1 MHRHEH
7 VVQLYGSDD
16 RQLTRNVGRYLAEG
30 FARGE
35 GLLLIAT
42 PPHTDAIVSELSSRG
57 IDVPQ
62 IVREGRFEALDAET
76 LLAQF
81 LVEGMPDARLFEG
94 IVAPALRGIRRSSGN
109 ETVCAY
115 GEMVGL
121 LWTAGAL
128 AAAERL
134 EQLWNAIIEA
144 GGLRL
149 YCAYAIDVLGRG
161 CDPAGLASILRS
173 HSAVVPSAGDLQ
185 SALNRA
191 MRDVL
196 GDDAGALQTRL
207 TTGPLPSAA
216 TAEAVACSRS
226 RTDAHAKSWIERATT
241 MTPAPPPHDDWK

>member
-16 RQLTRNVGRYLAEG
+16 HQLTRNVGRYLAEG
-30 FARGE
+30 SARGE

-42 PPHTDAIVSELSSRG
+42 PPHTDAIASELSSRG
-57 IDVPQ
+57 IDVPR

-94 IVAPALRGIRRSSGN
+94 IVVPALRAIRRSSGS

-134 EQLWNAIIEA
+134 EELWNAIIEA

-149 YCAYAIDVLGRG
+149 YCAYAIDVLGRD
-161 CDPAGLASILRS
+161 CDPAGLASVLHS
-173 HSAVVPSAGDLQ
+173 HSAVVPSAGNLS
-185 SALNRA
+185 SALHRA

-196 GDDAGALQTRL
+196 GDDAEALQTRL
-207 TTGPLPSAA
+207 IKGLPPGAA
-216 TAEAVACSRS
+216 TAEALAAGLLAEQDGRARAILDRARYYTDFRS
-226 RTDAHAKSWIERATT
+226 SAA
-241 MTPAPPPHDDWK
+241 